1 METDGRSFACNGR
14 LVRKLREMKGLTQSG
29 LARLSGYSVRLIG
42 KAEAGK
48 PISASTIEVL
58 AEALSSKDR
67 ILSPNDL
74 VIDLLSITRNYL
86 KVLSQLDHLAIQN
99 FQAYLSKNLVVRV
112 LSDQTQFPFQNRYT
126 GIDGLTQYYRHLF
139 TICDGNSLEDPS
151 QTSYEVFESGPNVVV
166 WKGPFSNFKLRQESD
181 SSISITSWLRFAGGK
196 IVAQEDRFVM
206 SKFPVEAHCHD

>member
-1 METDGRSFACNGR
+1 MNTDGRSFACNGR
-14 LVRKLREMKGLTQSG
+14 VVRKLREMKGLTQSG

-86 KVLSQLDHLAIQN
+86 RVLSRLNHLAIQD

-112 LSDQTQFPFQNRYT
+112 LSDQSRFPFESRYS
-126 GIDGLTQYYRHLF
+126 GIAGLTQYYQHLF
-139 TICDGNSLEDPS
+139 SLCDGDSIDKS

-166 WKGPFSNFKLRQESD
+166 WKGPFSDFKLRHESD
-181 SSISITSWLRFAGGK
+181 TSISITSRLRFAGGK
-196 IVAQEDRFVM
+196 LVAQEDRFVM
-206 SKFPVEAHCHD
+206 SKCPVEAHS